1 MSVAVTI
8 PHVGE
13 SIQEAVLVEWFKQD
27 GARVARDEALCV
39 IETDKVTLEV
49 AAEVDGVL
57 RIQVQ
62 AGATVAV
69 DTVLAIIEP
78 SDRTESTEPSAG
90 PEVPTEEK
98 TAPFP
103 DKEAGPAAPVAA
115 AAEPL
120 ISPAARRLLAE
131 KQLDP
136 GTIQGTGPGG
146 RLTKG
151 DVLLYLEQAPASGP
165 GAVGTLPAEQPAE
178 VRKPLSPLR
187 KRIAARL
194 VEARQQTAMVT
205 TFNDIDMERVMA
217 ERAAFKDLFQEKHHV
232 HLGFMSYFVRACVT
246 ALQEI
251 PELNASMEGEDIVY
265 HNAQHIG
272 VAIGSGR
279 GLVVPVI
286 RHAER
291 LGFAGIEQAILS
303 FVEKIGTNRL
313 ELADLEGGTFT
324 ISNGGVY
331 GSLLSTPL
339 LNLPQSG
346 ILGMHRIEQRPVV
359 RDNQVVIRPMMY
371 VALSYDHRLVDGRE
385 GVTFLGRVKELVEN
399 PERLLLEV

>member
-1 MSVAVTI
+1 
-8 PHVGE
+8 
-13 SIQEAVLVEWFKQD
+13 
-27 GARVARDEALCV
+27 V

-69 DTVLAIIEP
+69 GTVLAIIEP
-78 SDRTESTEPSAG
+78 SDRTEGTEPSAG

-98 TAPFP
+98 PAAFP
-103 DKEAGPAAPVAA
+103 DKPRPAATVEQKSMSAGFRDAPAPPPLAPVAA
-115 AAEPL
+115 APEPL
-120 ISPAARRLLAE
+120 ISPAVRRLLAE

-151 DVLLYLEQAPASGP
+151 DVLLYLEQAPAASP
-165 GAVGTLPAEQPAE
+165 DAAAMPPAEQPAE

-194 VEARQQTAMVT
+194 VEARQQAALVT

-217 ERAAFKDLFQEKHHV
+217 ERAELKDLFQEKHHV

-251 PELNASMEGEDIVY
+251 PELNASIEGEEIVY
-265 HNAQHIG
+265 HTAQHIG

-286 RHAER
+286 RHAEQ

-303 FVEKIGTNRL
+303 FVEKIKTNRL

-359 RDNQVVIRPMMY
+359 KDNQVVIRPMMY

-399 PERLLLEV
+399 PERLLLEL